1 MTCIGG
7 PRSSQAD
14 LTTERPRIRQFAAAR
29 RVEAQATLPSG
40 HALRK
45 AGNAHQKLPVAPA
58 NACEEAEPSVVDE
71 RVLEADQDQASVVRG
86 PSECRLVPS
95 IVAKRRAARR
105 PADARCEAAA
115 HGLGAGR

>member
-1 MTCIGG
+1 M
-7 PRSSQAD
+7 
-14 LTTERPRIRQFAAAR
+14 
-29 RVEAQATLPSG
+29 EAQATRPSG
-40 HALRK
+40 HALQE
-45 AGNAHQKLPVAPA
+45 AGNAHQKLTVAPA
-58 NACEEAEPSVVDE
+58 DDCEEAEPSVVDE

-86 PSECRLVPS
+86 LSECRFVPS